1 MNEEGH
7 VVFNLHLFADRD
19 CTFCPTMITIS
30 HFHHAP
36 SASHLSQPINRAR
49 SRAGSA
55 SRRVDL
61 AVFIALTRNSAGSV
75 DITVRLTDP
84 LDPYFLYTLNL
95 SDDDFSK

>member
-1 MNEEGH
+1 MS
-7 VVFNLHLFADRD
+7 R
-19 CTFCPTMITIS
+19 TR
-30 HFHHAP
+30 
-36 SASHLSQPINRAR
+36 SASHPSRPLNCGG